1 MIALLK
7 QKSKITIERKARVT
21 YEISGEPQEN
31 QGQKTRGR
39 EKTCSK
45 LIDYK

>member
-21 YEISGEPQEN
+21 YDIPENLKRIRDKKTEEEKEPAQN
-31 QGQKTRGR
+31 
-39 EKTCSK
+39 
-45 LIDYK
+45 